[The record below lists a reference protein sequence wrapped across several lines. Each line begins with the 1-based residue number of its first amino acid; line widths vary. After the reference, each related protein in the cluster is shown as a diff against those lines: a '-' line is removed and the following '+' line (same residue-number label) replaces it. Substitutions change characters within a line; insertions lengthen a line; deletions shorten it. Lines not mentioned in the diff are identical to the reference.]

1 MDYVLNH
8 WRLIAVAL
16 GVLILLVGYRWV
28 LALCGVILVPD
39 DSVGVVTKRFV
50 IIGKNRRLP
59 AGRII
64 ALNGEAGYQADTLP
78 PGLHMGMWPWQ
89 YQVELVKFCTVPPGK
104 VGCVEACD
112 GKPLPSGRIVAQLVT
127 CDSFQDARAF
137 LESGGQRGP
146 QMGMIPPG
154 TYRLNTLLFSVT
166 LTDAIVVPPGQ
177 VGVIEAR
184 DGVPLSGG
192 RVIARHVECDS
203 FQDAP
208 AFIAGGGERGPN
220 GAHRARELPDQ
231 SISIFGPA
239 GRCPRHTR

>member
-1 MDYVLNH
+1 MDLRKKRLKGQNMDYVLYH
-8 WRLIAVAL
+8 WQIIAIVL

-78 PGLHMGMWPWQ
+78 PGLHMGLWPWQ
-89 YQVELVKFCTVPPGK
+89 YTVEQVKFFTVPPGK

-112 GKPLPSGRIVAQLVT
+112 GEPLPSGRIVAQQVA

-137 LESGGQRGP
+137 LQNQGQRGP
-146 QMGMIPPG
+146 QMALIPPG
-154 TYRLNTLLFSVT
+154 TYRINSLLFSVS
-166 LTDAIVVPPGQ
+166 LADAVVVPPGKI
-177 VGVIEAR
+177 GVIEAR
-184 DGVPLSGG
+184 DGKALTGG
-192 RVIARHVECDS
+192 R
-203 FQDAP
+203 
-208 AFIAGGGERGPN
+208 
-220 GAHRARELPDQ
+220 
-231 SISIFGPA
+231 
-239 GRCPRHTR
+239 